1 LVQNQTEHNF
11 VSMNVNNFLNS
22 SVFRLITH
30 KELEEEAV
38 KTMNW
43 IPLYI
48 VGNEGFCVEVRKK
61 ISQSDIELMPGYTG
75 AMADGYDLYWM
86 DENTNIR
93 SVKEAIGSKLVWK
106 YRLRFMGL
114 QDFIESQHD
123 HNPTSLTKEELA
135 KIEEM
140 RSVA

>member
-1 LVQNQTEHNF
+1 MQENKTEHNF
-11 VSMNVNNFLNS
+11 VSINVNNFLNS
-22 SVFRLITH
+22 SVGRLITH

-48 VGNEGFCVEVRKK
+48 VGNEGFCEEVRKK
-61 ISQSDIELMPGYTG
+61 ISQSDIELMPGYVG
-75 AMADGYDLYWM
+75 GMAEGYDLYWM
-86 DENTNIR
+86 DEQVDVRT
-93 SVKEAIGSKLVWK
+93 VKEAIGSKLVWK

-114 QDFIESQHD
+114 QDFIESQHEQES
-123 HNPTSLTKEELA
+123 TSLTKEELA

>member
-1 LVQNQTEHNF
+1 
-11 VSMNVNNFLNS
+11 MNVNNFLNS
-22 SVFRLITH
+22 SIFRQITH

-48 VGNEGFCVEVRKK
+48 VGTEGFCEEVRKK
-61 ISQSDIELMPGYTG
+61 IGQSEVEIMPGYTG
-75 AMADGYDLYWM
+75 GMAEGYDLYWM
-86 DENTNIR
+86 DETMNIR
-93 SVKEAIGSKLVWK
+93 TIKEAIGSKLVWK

-114 QDFIESQHD
+114 QDFIESQHAQAN
-123 HNPTSLTKEELA
+123 HSSALSKEEMA

>member
-1 LVQNQTEHNF
+1 
-11 VSMNVNNFLNS
+11 MNVNNFLNS
-22 SVFRLITH
+22 SIFREITH

-48 VGNEGFCVEVRKK
+48 VGTEGFCEEVRKK
-61 ISQSDIELMPGYTG
+61 IVQSEVEIMPGYAG
-75 AMADGYDLYWM
+75 GMAEGYDLYWM
-86 DENTNIR
+86 DETMNIR
-93 SVKEAIGSKLVWK
+93 TIKEAIGSKLVWK

-114 QDFIESQHD
+114 QDFIESQHAKAND
-123 HNPTSLTKEELA
+123 SSSLSKEEMA

>member
-1 LVQNQTEHNF
+1 
-11 VSMNVNNFLNS
+11 MNVNNFLNS
-22 SVFRLITH
+22 SIFRQITH

-48 VGNEGFCVEVRKK
+48 VGTEGFCEEVRKK
-61 ISQSDIELMPGYTG
+61 IGQSEVEIMPGYAG
-75 AMADGYDLYWM
+75 GMAEGYDLYWM
-86 DENTNIR
+86 DETMNIR
-93 SVKEAIGSKLVWK
+93 TIKEAIGSKLVWK

-114 QDFIESQHD
+114 QDFIEYQHAQAND
-123 HNPTSLTKEELA
+123 SSSLSKEEMA

>member
-1 LVQNQTEHNF
+1 
-11 VSMNVNNFLNS
+11 MNVNNFLNS
-22 SVFRLITH
+22 SIFRQITH

-48 VGNEGFCVEVRKK
+48 VGTKGFCEEVRKK
-61 ISQSDIELMPGYTG
+61 IGQSEVEIMPGYAG
-75 AMADGYDLYWM
+75 GMAEGYDLYWM
-86 DENTNIR
+86 DETMNIR
-93 SVKEAIGSKLVWK
+93 TIKEAIGSKLVWK

-114 QDFIESQHD
+114 QDFIESQHAQAN
-123 HNPTSLTKEELA
+123 HSSALSKEEMA